1 MLRTGSKGSELCN
14 MSLFQNIEAF
24 TKQAESAVS
33 ELEKLRQRVARFSAG
48 MRVSSAEEALC
59 VNREAFDTTKA
70 LGHKVLQ
77 AGLSS
82 LYQLL
87 R

>member
-1 MLRTGSKGSELCN
+1 

-33 ELEKLRQRVARFSAG
+33 ELEKLRQRLARFSAG

-70 LGHKVLQ
+70 LAHKVQQ
-77 AGLSS
+77 AGLLS

-87 R
+87 RYRS